1 MNIEITLTNNGAIYQ
16 LMMTESQF
24 NFLDWLEKEYL
35 IDDKNFTYRTIDK
48 ITDED
53 FVDLTELVSDKD
65 KKKVVIITNDN
76 ITTYL
81 DYYYFNSSQIAFLYW
96 LYENP
101 TEIDFLFKVI
111 TEKPQYINVSKYKK

>member
-101 TEIDFLFKVI
+101 TGIDFLFKVI